1 MTSVDKD
8 KLIDKAIEASNNAYA
23 PYSNFKVGAALL
35 MKDGSYILG
44 ANVENCAYGPSNCAE
59 RSALFAAYSQGF
71 RKTDIVSAA
80 VITDTPS
87 AASPCGTCRQVIS
100 ELLNLDCPIILSN
113 RSKTDIKETNIKELL
128 PYLFVP
134 ENLS

>member
-1 MTSVDKD
+1 MTSANKS
-8 KLIDKAIEASNNAYA
+8 KLIDKAIEASANAYA

-71 RKTDIVSAA
+71 RKEDIKMIAT
-80 VITDTPS
+80 ITDTPK
-87 AASPCGTCRQVIS
+87 ASSSCGTCRQVMA
-100 ELLNLDCPIILSN
+100 ELLTTECVVLFSN
-113 RSKTDIKETNIKELL
+113 NAKSDIKETTIDELL
-128 PYLFVP
+128 PDRFIL
-134 ENLS
+134 E